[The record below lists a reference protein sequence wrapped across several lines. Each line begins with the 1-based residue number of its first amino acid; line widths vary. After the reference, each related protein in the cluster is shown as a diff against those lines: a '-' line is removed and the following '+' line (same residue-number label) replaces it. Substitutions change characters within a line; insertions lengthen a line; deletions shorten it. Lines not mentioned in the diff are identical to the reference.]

1 MARPILP
8 SNFARRAVRQSG
20 IGATTRTRAG
30 PITPHREEA
39 TTASQFVAAPAGLPE
54 GFETAAKAAGEDG
67 RRARRMRRVLNRP
80 GPTNWLNIAARL
92 WLAKQLSPRVGHPTL
107 DTVALDSLAERL
119 ERGVAQSVPPPTL
132 ASSLRM
138 RAIREG
144 LNGALLDAFAE
155 YPDAELR
162 TVTVIYAGWGL
173 TPAELD
179 GTNAAK
185 LKAQFRQHLNRAG
198 VFKVPGPLFAVLHG
212 EFEPSSGRYQLHFHL
227 VTTAAKAAAL
237 QEGLRAK
244 TIKGYTVTPTGA
256 APVRRSRIGDR
267 VAQLSYLAKSYWPS
281 RPVIQ
286 IGGKLKRVRGPRRI
300 PEPYATQVLLWL
312 DRQKFTDLVVIHDC
326 WSRRKGGSAAMK
338 RLYLFVKGVS

>member
-1 MARPILP
+1 MRP
-8 SNFARRAVRQSG
+8 SG
-20 IGATTRTRAG
+20 TGATTRTRVG
-30 PITPHREEA
+30 PITLHRLA
-39 TTASQFVAAPAGLPE
+39 VSTAGDGGAAHAVLPE
-54 GFETAAKAAGEDG
+54 GFETGAEAARED
-67 RRARRMRRVLNRP
+67 RLRARRMRRVLNRP

-92 WLAKQLSPRVGHPTL
+92 WLAKHISPRVGHPSL
-107 DTVALDSLAERL
+107 DREALGSLAERL
-119 ERGVAQSVPPPTL
+119 ESGVARNVPPLTL

-144 LNGALLDAFAE
+144 LSGALLEAFAD
-155 YPDAELR
+155 YPDADLR
-162 TVTVIYAGWGL
+162 TVTVIYSGWSF

-179 GTNAAK
+179 RATAAK

-212 EFEPSSGRYQLHFHL
+212 EFEPASGRYMLHYHL
-227 VTTAAKAAAL
+227 ITTAEKAAAL
-237 QEGLRAK
+237 QRGLSAK

-256 APVRRSRIGDR
+256 APVRRSRLGDR
-267 VAQLSYLAKSYWPS
+267 IAQLSYLAKSYWPS

-286 IGGKLKRVRGPRRI
+286 IGGKPKRVRDPRRI

-312 DRQKFTDLVVIHDC
+312 DRQRFTDLVVIHDC